1 MTRKEIL
8 EIINNIIVEE
18 HGVPL
23 SEENLLTE
31 CGIDSFGYA
40 MLWLGLVAEIQ
51 GITGIEVFNKE
62 ELKQIS
68 YDGLTVGVL
77 IDMIEGKLCI

>member
-1 MTRKEIL
+1 MTRKEIQD
-8 EIINNIIVEE
+8 IINNIIVEE
-18 HGVPL
+18 HGKAL
-23 SEENLLTE
+23 EECDLLTD

-51 GITGIEVFNKE
+51 SITGIEVFNKE

-77 IDMIEGKLCI
+77 IDMIEAKLCI